1 MHFVFYWFP
10 AVLPVFVLSQVSLSV
25 ACAAIFFLLHLS
37 KFDCCFTHQILI
49 VEVPK
54 YLISISVL
62 LLTKMLV
69 NLDLIPLCI
78 TPSET
83 GVFPLWKFVHTE
95 IIKSIIYCF
104 LGRIS
109 SRNLCLTPPVFMQY
123 YISNLLLEPNKHS
136 LSNLVFSSFLC
147 CCCPECLKP

>member
-69 NLDLIPLCI
+69 NLDWIPLCI

-109 SRNLCLTPPVFMQY
+109 SPWIFVWRPLCSCSTIFQIYCWSQINTVFQ
-123 YISNLLLEPNKHS
+123 I
-136 LSNLVFSSFLC
+136 
-147 CCCPECLKP
+147 